1 MVDRYLLGRRGTNT
15 GSLATSLVDDA
26 NLGGPD
32 AARDIDRGCQVL
44 IDAGTRAGDITQLAA
59 KPNVT
64 TGLAAV
70 DPNFGGVLA
79 ADSTYIILDRPLR
92 FVGGGFALLY
102 LAGTLVVAVAATWLG
117 IRLARATAGIPYR
130 SAR

>member
-15 GSLATSLVDDA
+15 GALAASLVDDA

-32 AARDIDRGCQVL
+32 AARDLDRGCQVL

-92 FVGGGFALLY
+92 FVGGGFSLRDRINQALAEFQWEMRRVPKKTRVL
-102 LAGTLVVAVAATWLG
+102 
-117 IRLARATAGIPYR
+117 
-130 SAR
+130 